1 MSLTKTLLRP
11 MRRAERLGARS
22 VVALVRLYQR
32 CLSPLLPPV
41 CRFRPTCSEYMIQAV
56 RKKGLLVGV
65 AKGLWRLL
73 RCNPLFRGGYDP
85 VR

>member
-1 MSLTKTLLRP
+1 M
-11 MRRAERLGARS
+11 
-22 VVALVRLYQR
+22 VRLYQR